1 MPLVYEELSEVI
13 PDSSD
18 AEQTAE
24 HNELVGEI
32 NAFLKTLSKEKRVIF
47 VRRYSLFEEIPQ
59 IAAALG
65 LTDNSVRVT
74 LNRTRNKL
82 KTFLQERGYEL

>member
-1 MPLVYEELSEVI
+1 MI

-24 HNELVGEI
+24 YNELVGEI
-32 NAFLKTLSKEKRVIF
+32 NAFLKTLSKEKRMIF
-47 VRRYSLFEEIPQ
+47 VRRYSLFEDIPQ